1 MGGFLWYNGF
11 MTQSQIRIAE
21 IKNKILP
28 ILKQAGVKKSSLFG
42 SYVRGEET
50 KSSDIDILV
59 DFPRGKSLF
68 DFIDLEL
75 KLEEALGKKVD
86 LGEYITIKP
95 RLRDYILKE
104 AVQII

>member
-1 MGGFLWYNGF
+1 

-42 SYVRGEET
+42 SYVKGEET

-59 DFPRGKSLF
+59 EPPKTMSLF
-68 DFIDLEL
+68 GLAGL
-75 KLEEALGKKVD
+75 KLDLEEALNKEVD
-86 LGEYITIKP
+86 IVTYNSIHPLLKE
-95 RLRDYILKE
+95 YILKDQ
-104 AVQII
+104 VRIL